1 MFGENTI
8 QFPTHKK
15 KSAQRKRRK
24 HSEARARKL
33 NRLKGKKK

>member
-15 KSAQRKRRK
+15 KTALRRRKRL
-24 HSEARARKL
+24 SQARLRKL
-33 NRLKGKKK
+33 DKLKGKKK